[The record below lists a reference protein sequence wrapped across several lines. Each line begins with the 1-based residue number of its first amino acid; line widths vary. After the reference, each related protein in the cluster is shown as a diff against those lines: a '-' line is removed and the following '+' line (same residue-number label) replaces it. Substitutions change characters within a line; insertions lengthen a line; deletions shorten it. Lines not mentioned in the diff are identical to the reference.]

1 MKQFIQDLEKR
12 LKVYEEVPK
21 IDAGKVYTFVG
32 GDTLIKMKELKE
44 LIILAKR
51 RLKDVEQQSKKAN

>member
-1 MKQFIQDLEKR
+1 MKQFIQDLKER

-32 GDTLIKMKELKE
+32 
-44 LIILAKR
+44 
-51 RLKDVEQQSKKAN
+51 